1 MWFVMSTDFCII
13 ALVYGGEAI
22 LFLTESDIDAVLLTP
37 FFERE
42 RGSVY
47 YLVVEGCSGSS

>member
-1 MWFVMSTDFCII
+1 MSTDFCII

-37 FFERE
+37 FLERE